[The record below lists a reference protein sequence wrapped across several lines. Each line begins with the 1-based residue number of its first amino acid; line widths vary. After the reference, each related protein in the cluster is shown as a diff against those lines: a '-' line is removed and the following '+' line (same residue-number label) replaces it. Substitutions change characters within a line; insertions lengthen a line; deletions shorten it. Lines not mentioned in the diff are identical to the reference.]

1 MHSTS
6 LSITPRQTQILK
18 CLIEEYI
25 DTAEAVGSEVLDR
38 KYSLGIS
45 PATIRNEMSVLTDAG
60 LLKQLHTSAGR
71 VPTPEALHFYVDHLM
86 QEKKMSVT
94 EEVAAKEK
102 IWDSRFDF
110 DRLMRHTTLALADR
124 TKNLSVAVTDAGD
137 VYYSGAANILST
149 PEFFDIDVTRTVLT
163 LLDQEARI
171 RQLFFDRQYDPAE
184 TVHIVFGQD
193 LGWGDYFEP
202 VGFAFTPFA
211 AGNNRRGIL
220 GLIGPCRLNFPVVLP
235 TLRYFSELV
244 SGLTS
249 SW

>member
-1 MHSTS
+1 MDTN
-6 LSITPRQTQILK
+6 LSPRQTQILK

-25 DTAEAVGSEVLDR
+25 NTAEAVGSEVLDR
-38 KYSLGIS
+38 KYSLGVS
-45 PATIRNEMSVLTDAG
+45 PATIRNEMGTLTDKG

-71 VPTPEALHFYVDHLM
+71 VPTPAALRFYVDHLM

-102 IWDSRFDF
+102 IWDARFDF
-110 DRLMRHTTLALADR
+110 DHLMRHTTLALADR

-137 VYYSGAANILST
+137 VYYAGTANILST
-149 PEFFDIDVTRTVLT
+149 PEFYDIDVTRTVLT
-163 LLDQEARI
+163 LLDQETRI

-184 TVHIVFGQD
+184 AVHIVFGQD
-193 LGWGDYFEP
+193 LGWGDFFEP

-211 AGNNRRGIL
+211 AGGGRRGIL

-235 TLRYFSELV
+235 TLRYFSDLV
-244 SGLTS
+244 SGMTS